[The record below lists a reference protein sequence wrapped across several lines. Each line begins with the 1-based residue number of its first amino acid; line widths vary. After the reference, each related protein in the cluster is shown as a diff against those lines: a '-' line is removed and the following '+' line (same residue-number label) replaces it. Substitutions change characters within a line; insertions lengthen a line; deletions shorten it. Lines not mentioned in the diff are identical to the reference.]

1 MVYMVLILNIFL
13 GVTQNFLGKEFS
25 RKYGADKR
33 ALLGFNIIVMGI
45 ATISAFLL
53 MMKSYAGFEWY
64 ALLFGIFAGLGY
76 VLGFYYNFL
85 AYENGVGLATASMIV
100 QSSMIAPIVVGWF
113 IVREEMYVV
122 QVIGILLLLLSMYLI
137 FTGDNGKRKI
147 GSKKGLMYVLLTFLA
162 NAVIA
167 VCQKLYPY
175 CFPKAQSTV
184 FTFFTFL
191 CSCFISSAFYFM
203 NKGKRIK
210 EYDRY
215 FFTNSGGTGIILCVR
230 NLLGI
235 FLAANMVAAIQYPI
249 TSSMILVLTT
259 ILSALVYREN
269 MSKKKI
275 VGIAICIMGTVC
287 LGI

>member
-1 MVYMVLILNIFL
+1 
-13 GVTQNFLGKEFS
+13 
-25 RKYGADKR
+25 
-33 ALLGFNIIVMGI
+33 
-45 ATISAFLL
+45 
-53 MMKSYAGFEWY
+53 
-64 ALLFGIFAGLGY
+64 
-76 VLGFYYNFL
+76 
-85 AYENGVGLATASMIV
+85 
-100 QSSMIAPIVVGWF
+100 
-113 IVREEMYVV
+113 
-122 QVIGILLLLLSMYLI
+122 
-137 FTGDNGKRKI
+137 
-147 GSKKGLMYVLLTFLA
+147 
-162 NAVIA
+162 
-167 VCQKLYPY
+167 
-175 CFPKAQSTV
+175 
-184 FTFFTFL
+184 
-191 CSCFISSAFYFM
+191 M